1 MADCYMR
8 VGTSA
13 IGAVDNIGAGGMF
26 VKVDMKDGHYSD
38 AALMVNNN
46 IIPTPYHPDSG
57 LLVEGYIPNWDEVCR
72 LILDVAASIP
82 QLEYLGVDAAIT
94 PDGVKFPEINRYP
107 DFPRMDELSRPILDY
122 LLGKLQKKKER
133 FGYDLSRP
141 HRLITLPRR

>member
-57 LLVEGYIPNWDEVCR
+57 LLVEGYIP
-72 LILDVAASIP
+72 IMQMA
-82 QLEYLGVDAAIT
+82 G
-94 PDGVKFPEINRYP
+94 
-107 DFPRMDELSRPILDY
+107 M
-122 LLGKLQKKKER
+122 
-133 FGYDLSRP
+133 
-141 HRLITLPRR
+141 LPVYSFS